1 MDGDASDGCELFKPH
16 LVGHDRRVV
25 FSRVGKVNHPH
36 PSILSTISLIVTGP
50 AIITPVSTAAAPEQ
64 PSAAVSG
71 TEPPVCMPSPS
82 TLKRAM
88 APP

>member
-1 MDGDASDGCELFKPH
+1 MVILVDGCELFEPH
-16 LVGHDRRVV
+16 LIGHDRRVV

-36 PSILSTISLIVTGP
+36 PSILSTISLVVTGP
-50 AIITPVSTAAAPEQ
+50 VIITPVSAAAAPEQ
-64 PSAAVSG
+64 PTTAVSS
-71 TEPPVCMPSPS
+71 TEPPAGMPSPS